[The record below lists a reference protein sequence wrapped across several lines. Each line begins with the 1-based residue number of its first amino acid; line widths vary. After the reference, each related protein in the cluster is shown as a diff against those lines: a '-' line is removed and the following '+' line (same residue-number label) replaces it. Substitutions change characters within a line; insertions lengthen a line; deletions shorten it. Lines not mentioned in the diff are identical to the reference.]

1 MSDTIMTYVILIL
14 LLFSLVD
21 FWQRGSDSE
30 ENCTRFINVVFYLIV
45 VKYKSVNKKLEMV
58 VVKCLKR
65 LRKN

>member
-1 MSDTIMTYVILIL
+1 MTYVILIL

-45 VKYKSVNKKLEMV
+45 IKYGWTDKKLETV
-58 VVKCLKR
+58 NVKCQKM
-65 LRKN
+65 LRKS